1 MQRTSSRFLPL
12 LLVGTL
18 LSACAG
24 TNELKE
30 LDPHSVGEIMLNFA
44 DPGESVKY
52 FSSTLAQN
60 PGDIEAKRNMAA
72 ALARAD
78 RFEEAAGYYSEITAS
93 GTATPR
99 DRLTYADA
107 LLRTGNWKAAEQQ
120 LAHVPNSVR
129 SYERFRL
136 AAIVADIKHDWAAA
150 DRHYQQARSLTI
162 QPAAILNNWGVS
174 KLSRG
179 AYAEAEGKFREA
191 VSFDRE
197 LFAAKNNLVIA
208 RGRQRNYQ
216 LPILPMTETEHA
228 QLLHDLAVV
237 ALENRDT
244 EVARRLLQEALDVH
258 PQHFEAAAVKLAGL

>member
-1 MQRTSSRFLPL
+1 MRNSAPFAFL
-12 LLVGTL
+12 LLLGAL
-18 LSACAG
+18 LSACAASD
-24 TNELKE
+24 ELR
-30 LDPHSVGEIMLNFA
+30 DIDSQSMGEIMLNFA
-44 DPGESVKY
+44 DPGESVNF
-52 FSSTLAQN
+52 FSNALARN
-60 PGDIEAKRNMAA
+60 PEDVEAKRNMAA
-72 ALARAD
+72 ALARAE
-78 RFEEAAGYYSEITAS
+78 RYEEAAGYYSEVTAS
-93 GTATPR
+93 GAATPR

-107 LLRTGNWKAAEQQ
+107 LLRTGNWQAAEQQ
-120 LAHVPNSVR
+120 LAHVPSSLR
-129 SYERFRL
+129 SYERSRL
-136 AAIVADIKHDWAAA
+136 AAVLSDIRRDWAAA

-162 QPAAILNNWGVS
+162 EPAAILNNWGVS

-216 LPILPMTETEHA
+216 LPILPMTESERA

-237 ALENRDT
+237 ALENGDT
-244 EVARRLLQEALDVH
+244 NVAKRLLREALDVH

>member
-1 MQRTSSRFLPL
+1 MRTSSRFVPL

-24 TNELKE
+24 TNELRDLE
-30 LDPHSVGEIMLNFA
+30 SDSVGEIMLNFA

-52 FSSTLAQN
+52 FASALAQH
-60 PGDIEAKRNMAA
+60 PEDIEAKRNMAA
-72 ALARAD
+72 ALARAE
-78 RFEEAAGYYSEITAS
+78 RYEEAAGYYAEVTAS
-93 GTATPR
+93 GKATPR

-107 LLRTGNWKAAEQQ
+107 LLRTGNWKAAEQE
-120 LAHVPNSVR
+120 LAQVPDSLR

-136 AAIVADIKHDWAAA
+136 AAILADIRHDWAAA
-150 DRHYQQARSLTI
+150 DQHYQQARSLTI

-179 AYAEAEGKFREA
+179 AYAEAEAKFREA

-197 LFAAKNNLVIA
+197 LFAAKNNLVIV

-216 LPILPMTETEHA
+216 LPILPMTETERA

-237 ALENRDT
+237 ALENGDT
-244 EVARRLLQEALDVH
+244 GVAKRLLQEALDIH